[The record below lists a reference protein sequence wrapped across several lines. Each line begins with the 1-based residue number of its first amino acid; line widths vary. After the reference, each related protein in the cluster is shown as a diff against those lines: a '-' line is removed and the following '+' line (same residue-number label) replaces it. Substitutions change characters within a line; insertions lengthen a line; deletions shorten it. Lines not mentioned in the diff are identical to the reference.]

1 MTEPVPSAP
10 SPGTKGPIGE
20 ARNPTLVIVLTII
33 TCGIYGLYW
42 LYKSFEELKQHN
54 GEGLGGVV
62 GAILGLFWVS
72 YFILPIE
79 IQKTYEADGRHD
91 PGQRDLRPLA
101 SAAHHRHD
109 HLHPARAGCAERLL
123 GVEGRRAGRVDSA
136 QPGQRSTGYA
146 DTGTT

>member
-10 SPGTKGPIGE
+10 TPGVKGPIGE

-54 GEGLGGVV
+54 GEGLGGLV
-62 GAILGLFWVS
+62 GMLLGLVWVS

-79 IQKTYEADGRHD
+79 IQKTYEDDGRQTQVSAIYGLWLLL
-91 PGQRDLRPLA
+91 PIIGTIIYILRVQGALNDYWVSKGAAPA
-101 SAAHHRHD
+101 S
-109 HLHPARAGCAERLL
+109 
-123 GVEGRRAGRVDSA
+123 
-136 QPGQRSTGYA
+136 
-146 DTGTT
+146 

>member
-10 SPGTKGPIGE
+10 TPGVKGPIGE

-54 GEGLGGVV
+54 GEGLGGLV
-62 GAILGLFWVS
+62 GMLLGLVWVS

-79 IQKTYEADGRHD
+79 IQKTYQDDGRQTQVSAIYGLWLLL
-91 PGQRDLRPLA
+91 PIIGTIIYILRVQGALNDYWV
-101 SAAHHRHD
+101 SKGAA
-109 HLHPARAGCAERLL
+109 PAN
-123 GVEGRRAGRVDSA
+123 
-136 QPGQRSTGYA
+136 
-146 DTGTT
+146 

>member
-10 SPGTKGPIGE
+10 TPGVKGPIGE

-62 GAILGLFWVS
+62 GMLLGLVWVS

-79 IQKTYEADGRHD
+79 IQKTYQDDGRQTQVSAIYGLWLLL
-91 PGQRDLRPLA
+91 PIIGTIIYILRVQGALNDYWV
-101 SAAHHRHD
+101 SKGAA
-109 HLHPARAGCAERLL
+109 PAN
-123 GVEGRRAGRVDSA
+123 
-136 QPGQRSTGYA
+136 
-146 DTGTT
+146 

>member
-10 SPGTKGPIGE
+10 SPAGVKGPIGE

-62 GAILGLFWVS
+62 GMLLGLVWVS

-79 IQKTYEADGRHD
+79 IQKTYQDDGRQTQVSAIYGLWLLL
-91 PGQRDLRPLA
+91 PIIGTIIYILRVQGALNDYWV
-101 SAAHHRHD
+101 SKGAA
-109 HLHPARAGCAERLL
+109 PAN
-123 GVEGRRAGRVDSA
+123 
-136 QPGQRSTGYA
+136 
-146 DTGTT
+146 